1 MLLYQPQNGYC
12 YTSDSI
18 ILYDFISS
26 YNIKGEVLEVG
37 SGCGIIG
44 LLVARDNPI
53 NLSQIDIQE
62 DFYLLSK
69 KNAEINNIKSKI
81 INKDFLQYKNDK
93 RYDYIISNPPFY
105 ENGNVPSND
114 AKIATCKMETYLNM
128 KSFFKNVKLFLKPK
142 GYFIFC
148 YKASSLSE
156 IIYNLK
162 VNHLTPQEIRFVH
175 TKEAK
180 NANLVLIYARL
191 NSKSKT
197 NIISPLIMHKE
208 NELSKE
214 ILEIY
219 NKANTHTIKS
229 DSIPIL
235 G

>member
-26 YNIKGEVLEVG
+26 CKIKGEVLEVG

-69 KNAEINNIKSKI
+69 KNAEINNINSEI
-81 INKDFLQYKNDK
+81 INDDFLNYTDDK
-93 RYDYIISNPPFY
+93 RYDFIISNPPFY
-105 ENGNVPSND
+105 ETGNVPSND
-114 AKIATCKMETYLNM
+114 INIATCKMESFLNM
-128 KSFFKNVKLFLKPK
+128 SYFFKKVKFFLKPK

-156 IIYNLK
+156 VICTLQKNNLTTQK
-162 VNHLTPQEIRFVH
+162 IRFVH
-175 TKEAK
+175 TKENK
-180 NANLVLIYARL
+180 NAKLVLIYARL

-197 NIISPLIMHKE
+197 DIISPLIMQKD
-208 NELSKE
+208 NELSEE
-214 ILEIY
+214 IINIY

-229 DSIPIL
+229 ESIPII
-235 G
+235 

>member
-26 YNIKGEVLEVG
+26 FNIKGEVLEVG

-44 LLVARDNPI
+44 LLTARDNPI
-53 NLSQIDIQE
+53 SLSQIDIQE

-69 KNAEINNIKSKI
+69 KNAKINNINSKI
-81 INKDFLQYKNDK
+81 INEDFLKYKDDK

-105 ENGNVPSND
+105 EDGNVSSSNT
-114 AKIATCKMETYLNM
+114 KIATCKMESYLNM
-128 KSFFKNVKLFLKPK
+128 ASFFKKVKFFLKPK

-148 YKASSLSE
+148 YKASSLPE

-162 VNHLTPQEIRFVH
+162 TNNLTTQEIRFIH
-175 TKEAK
+175 TKENK
-180 NANLVLIYARL
+180 NANLVLIQARL

-197 NIISPLIMHKE
+197 NIIPPLIMQKE
-208 NELSKE
+208 NELSEE

-219 NKANTHTIKS
+219 NRANTHTIKS
-229 DSIPIL
+229 DSIPVP
-235 G
+235 